1 MFEGTGLGDQP
12 SSSSTNVGASAG
24 LSNMTNDMPG
34 IPEIPEPTS
43 EIPAMPEPQMP
54 DQATDQLATENEA
67 QLQPE
72 QAVDRPLE
80 DITDR
85 VANIQ
90 FPVTK

>member
-54 DQATDQLATENEA
+54 GQATDQLGTEYVFMTSSSE
-67 QLQPE
+67 
-72 QAVDRPLE
+72 V
-80 DITDR
+80 
-85 VANIQ
+85 
-90 FPVTK
+90 F